1 MAQALF
7 FLMNNSGLYMG
18 LPKCN
23 QHCGRPVRSK
33 RSKFCPICF
42 KRQAQV
48 CGGRSS
54 GNSVVGISKKRNGS
68 LTSGNSSRVNKKRN
82 GRLTSGNSFKGIS
95 KKRAGRLSSGNSLK
109 GISKKRAGRLC
120 SGNSI
125 TGIIKKRSGKRSGLK
140 RCAKYA
146 LVVKKTWLDLILAG
160 SKDWEIRG
168 NSTTRRGW
176 IHFAQSQAG
185 GKLIGRAKITHCF
198 EVPRS
203 EFISNI
209 HHHRVSTLATVPY
222 KRIHAWVLSDAQR
235 FVKPFNYVHQQG
247 AVTWV
252 KC

>member
-7 FLMNNSGLYMG
+7 CLVKICVVLMG
-18 LPKCN
+18 LPQCS

-42 KRQAQV
+42 KREAQV

-54 GNSVVGISKKRNGS
+54 GNFVVGISKKRAGSLTSGNASRVNKKRNGG

-82 GRLTSGNSFKGIS
+82 GGLTSGNSSRVNKKRNGGLTSGNSLKGTS
-95 KKRAGRLSSGNSLK
+95 KKRAGR
-109 GISKKRAGRLC
+109 RC

-125 TGIIKKRSGKRSGLK
+125 TGIIKKRAGKRSGLK

-146 LVVKKTWLDLILAG
+146 LVVKKNWLDLILGG

-168 NSTTRRGW
+168 NATTRRGW

-185 GKLIGRAKITHCF
+185 GKLIGQDHVILVISRHWWLWWY
-198 EVPRS
+198 
-203 EFISNI
+203 ISNEHSI
-209 HHHRVSTLATVPY
+209 A
-222 KRIHAWVLSDAQR
+222 
-235 FVKPFNYVHQQG
+235 
-247 AVTWV
+247 
-252 KC
+252 

>member
-7 FLMNNSGLYMG
+7 FLMKNSGLYMG

-54 GNSVVGISKKRNGS
+54 GNSVVGISKKRDGS

-82 GRLTSGNSFKGIS
+82 GGLTSGNSLKGTS
-95 KKRAGRLSSGNSLK
+95 KKRAGR
-109 GISKKRAGRLC
+109 RC

-125 TGIIKKRSGKRSGLK
+125 TGIIKKRAGKRSGLK

-146 LVVKKTWLDLILAG
+146 LVIKKTWLDLILSG

-247 AVTWV
+247 AVIWV

>member
-1 MAQALF
+1 
-7 FLMNNSGLYMG
+7 MG
-18 LPKCN
+18 LPQCR
-23 QHCGRPVRSK
+23 QHCGRSVRSK
-33 RSKFCPICF
+33 RSKLCHICF

-48 CGGRSS
+48 SGGR
-54 GNSVVGISKKRNGS
+54 
-68 LTSGNSSRVNKKRN
+68 TSGNS
-82 GRLTSGNSFKGIS
+82 LKGLS
-95 KKRAGRLSSGNSLK
+95 KKRSGRLSSGNSSCKNKQRVGGL
-109 GISKKRAGRLC
+109 S
-120 SGNSI
+120 SGNSV
-125 TGIIKKRSGKRSGLK
+125 TGIIKKRAGKRSGLK

-146 LVVKKTWLDLILAG
+146 LVVKKTWLDLILSG

-247 AVTWV
+247 AVIWV